1 MFKQL
6 VKKALEKMTPPA
18 KPGNATLKPMKY
30 NATITVRRKDGSL
43 KSKREI
49 ENGKEIFKEDY

>member
-6 VKKALEKMTPPA
+6 VKKALDKLKSDS
-18 KPGNATLKPMKY
+18 KPGMATLKPIKY
-30 NATITVRRKDGSL
+30 NATITVRRKDGTL

-49 ENGKEIFKEDY
+49 ENGKEIFSKDY